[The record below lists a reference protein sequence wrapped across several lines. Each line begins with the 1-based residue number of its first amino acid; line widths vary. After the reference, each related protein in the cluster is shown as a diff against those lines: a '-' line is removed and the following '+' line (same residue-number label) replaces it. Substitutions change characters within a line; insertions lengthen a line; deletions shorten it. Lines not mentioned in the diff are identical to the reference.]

1 MAVFPENPCE
11 FAVDFIRKMRSHAD
25 IIQIPSS
32 RQVLSIPKLI
42 LSRYYRKGFV
52 TPNDY
57 IEISTVTS
65 FPDNQELAKDIAFK
79 ILFPNYKKDIIDSFF
94 QSEVT
99 VDKTI
104 EDLVESEM
112 KSELDQLQEI
122 IDEIEATKSIDTDE
136 IQKLEEFLKELNSNR
151 EKEPYKSALNFFN
164 DDSELYKEEI
174 SSLEKLIQEAQKR
187 LEQKINSLSPDDLK
201 AGSNLGL
208 DDLIQQNSLREWEK
222 LASKALNNQNISED
236 LSKLINSNKLD
247 DLLKSIKFINETSDN
262 QSIKDQ
268 IQNIKNQLQN
278 QLNNLD
284 QLFNAAKTLGETPKF
299 DQDKVLNNSLNQS
312 SFEHNFN
319 LADSLDQYFGTN
331 LREELLNKLNG
342 QMQNPQKQKKQLNL
356 SLDMLTKNAFA
367 NKSWNSLFNQAMKNA
382 IDEANSQNIKFEAF
396 KSLSH
401 QIQQLM
407 NSCPNMHCGQKIS
420 QKLPELVSQTLEACE
435 TPDQLRNATEF
446 LRKIGLN
453 PEADDIKRIGKNLGM
468 DEEEIYELI
477 EPNYQLLKK
486 TIEKKVA
493 DFQRINNL
501 MNQIKD
507 QLNKERIREL
517 LSSALVS
524 DNRDAL
530 GAIGHFNLNEALKGA
545 QQIGGKEAQ
554 DKVIAC
560 LSAGTGENLLK
571 QWFIHRNSLP
581 EQVKLKVKEL
591 AKKMLIEL
599 GIYYSRARLGSAT
612 TGPTPINIVRP
623 YTIGDDFENID
634 LEETIFHL
642 LEKGKKLDHINYDDF
657 FVYETAKGLRSL
669 CFELD
674 ISGSMTGEKLSYM
687 AICVTMLVY
696 GMRKDEIAIA
706 FFESDTHVLKEL
718 SKKVDLEKLADELL
732 SVSAKGG
739 TRLQSALEWA
749 KKQFKENS
757 SSREKLNVL
766 FTDAEIYDLQQSIE
780 TLRIFRSLGIDFIL
794 VCPES
799 SFNLKEA
806 KKMVKIAGGQLLTI
820 KDWNDFPKL
829 ISDIIKSRF

>member
-11 FAVDFIRKMRSHAD
+11 FAVDFIRRMRDHTD

-94 QSEVT
+94 QSEDT
-99 VDKTI
+99 LDKSI

-136 IQKLEEFLKELNSNR
+136 IQKLEEFLEELNSNR

-268 IQNIKNQLQN
+268 IQNVKNQLQN

-342 QMQNPQKQKKQLNL
+342 QMQNLQKQNKQLNL
-356 SLDMLTKNAFA
+356 SLDILTKNAFA
-367 NKSWNSLFNQAMKNA
+367 NKSWNSLFSQAMKNA

-401 QIQQLM
+401 QMQQLM

-420 QKLPELVSQTLEACE
+420 QKLPELISQTLEVCE
-435 TPDQLRNATEF
+435 TPEQLRNATEF

-453 PEADDIKRIGKNLGM
+453 PEAEDIKRIGKKLEM
-468 DEEEIYELI
+468 PEEDIYELI

-517 LSSALVS
+517 LSSALAS

-530 GAIGHFNLNEALKGA
+530 GAIGHFNLTEALKGA

-571 QWFIHRNSLP
+571 QWFIHRNNLP

-674 ISGSMTGEKLSYM
+674 ISGSMTGEKLAYM

-749 KKQFKENS
+749 KKQFKEKS

>member
-79 ILFPNYKKDIIDSFF
+79 IIFPNYKKDIIDSFF
-94 QSEVT
+94 QSEDT
-99 VDKTI
+99 VDKSI

-174 SSLEKLIQEAQKR
+174 SSLEKLVQEAQKR

-208 DDLIQQNSLREWEK
+208 DDLIQQKSLREWEK
-222 LASKALNNQNISED
+222 LASKALNNQNISDD

-247 DLLKSIKFINETSDN
+247 DLLKSIKFINDTSDN

-268 IQNIKNQLQN
+268 IQNIKNQLQS

-299 DQDKVLNNSLNQS
+299 DQDKVLNNSINQS

-342 QMQNPQKQKKQLNL
+342 QMQNPQKRKKQLNL
-356 SLDMLTKNAFA
+356 SLDILTKNAFA
-367 NKSWNSLFNQAMKNA
+367 NKSWNSLFSQAMKNA
-382 IDEANSQNIKFEAF
+382 VDEANSQNIKFEAF

-401 QIQQLM
+401 QVQQLM

-420 QKLPELVSQTLEACE
+420 QQLPELISQTLEACE

-453 PEADDIKRIGKNLGM
+453 PEAEDIKRIGKKLEM
-468 DEEEIYELI
+468 PEEEIYELI

-507 QLNKERIREL
+507 QLNKERIKEL
-517 LSSALVS
+517 LSSALSS

-530 GAIGHFNLNEALKGA
+530 GAIGYFNLTEALKGA

-571 QWFIHRNSLP
+571 QWFIHRNNLP

-591 AKKMLIEL
+591 AKRMLIEL

-674 ISGSMTGEKLSYM
+674 ISGSMTGEKLAYM

-749 KKQFKENS
+749 KKQFKEKS

-766 FTDAEIYDLQQSIE
+766 FTDAEIFDLQQSIE
-780 TLRIFRSLGIDFIL
+780 TLRVFRSLGIDFIL